1 MSRFYVCSESRET
14 RCIFTEWSMRLLW
27 KRTGGEIARC
37 IRHGML
43 IDYEADAA
51 SKKELRERL
60 ERPKEH

>member
-1 MSRFYVCSESRET
+1 
-14 RCIFTEWSMRLLW
+14 
-27 KRTGGEIARC
+27 
-37 IRHGML
+37 ML